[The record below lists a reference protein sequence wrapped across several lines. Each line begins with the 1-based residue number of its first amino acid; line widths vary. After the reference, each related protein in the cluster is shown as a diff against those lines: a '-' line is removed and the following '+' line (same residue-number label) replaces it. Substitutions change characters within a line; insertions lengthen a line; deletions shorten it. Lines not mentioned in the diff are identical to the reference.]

1 MSLSGYTIP
10 DILLSCLPRSEHK
23 RHLAHLVGSHHW
35 AARGKLLSTF
45 ARSLYIS
52 LSFLDPNCFNIVNV
66 LSFRC
71 LQEMVAQ
78 SHFLR
83 VSSLHTTTTQHNSNK
98 TSIVRSSR
106 QKYER
111 LYPLLLVQPDGSTIN
126 IRYKEPKRILMVSIL
141 ELIFF
146 FFISFC
152 SVWLFRNTTFE
163 C

>member
-1 MSLSGYTIP
+1 MALQKVWTSKS
-10 DILLSCLPRSEHK
+10 
-23 RHLAHLVGSHHW
+23 
-35 AARGKLLSTF
+35 
-45 ARSLYIS
+45 
-52 LSFLDPNCFNIVNV
+52 V
-66 LSFRC
+66 LNRC

-141 ELIFF
+141 ELKTKIGL
-146 FFISFC
+146 
-152 SVWLFRNTTFE
+152 SVFAVFGYSGILHLNANQIVRLIVRIWYCIPSSDACGHQYTLRGRKEN
-163 C
+163 